1 MIKII
6 KNYEIIENTKNI
18 VVTYS
23 LLNFDDFKNGEE
35 IKISISEN
43 NGQTSL
49 AASSANGGQ
58 CQFKDFPKNKIKSLS
73 EKKLIIAGFSSSNEL
88 EKANLVSEINIVKKP
103 KLK

>member
-1 MIKII
+1 MVKII

-35 IKISISEN
+35 VKIYVSEN

-49 AASSANGGQ
+49 EAFSSNAQ
-58 CQFKDFPKNKIKSLS
+58 CQFKDFPKNKIKNLS
-73 EKKLIIAGFSSSNEL
+73 EKKLIIAGFSSNNEL
-88 EKANLVSEINIVKKP
+88 ERANVVSEINIVKKP